1 MQKLIFLLTVLLST
15 TFIQSQDVVTKT
27 VGDFNELK
35 IFNKIQVSLVES
47 DENKVEISGI
57 KRRNINIIQKN
68 QLLKISM
75 SLDNIWDNNNTKVTV
90 YYKELSKIDVNE
102 GSRVVSDDVIRSNR
116 LDLRAQEGASIKI
129 PVEVSFIYAKAITG
143 GEIELRGEA
152 EEQEVII
159 NSGGQYYAKE
169 LVTQNTQVKVSA
181 GGTAEVQAKNYMKAN
196 TNAGGTIKVFGNPRE
211 LDTQKLLG
219 GKIIEV
225 N

>member
-57 KRRNINIIQKN
+57 KRRNINVIQKN